1 MHYHVKVL
9 IGFALDSR
17 LLGIHSWRNIMKN
30 GELKRIACCII
41 VTSLCIT
48 TFSACGNK
56 KNTSVGDSAVS
67 KVGEADKEHIFK
79 QEDLDGILDEG
90 EDVIS
95 ASYVKGKIKLAV
107 NSNDGKGRC
116 ISCNPDGTEI
126 QSFDIGYNIAACAF
140 DKEENAYMQCLDK
153 SSGEDK
159 VFLCKYDTVGK
170 ELFKNDVSEEFVEN
184 TGISGLSWS
193 EKYGL
198 ISCTPNGIQT
208 YDEKNGFGMLVDKN
222 AIDDYAIIYSFIM
235 LANDRILMIYHVG
248 TSESNVIIDLEKKS
262 ADESLSGIS
271 GTDEYSFFTDADGNL
286 FAVWSD
292 GVYKYDPSSGEMAKL
307 LDFRASNID
316 SATKYVGG
324 IKRQAVALSDA
335 DFVIDLPVGSGDDSS
350 LLRLTKENP
359 ADISEKTIITLGTM
373 FLEPNVQSEI
383 MNFNRSNDKYEI
395 KVIDYAE
402 LYPGDGLEEARKQL
416 DMDIILGKAPDIIN
430 VDGNVK
436 KYVDKGVFLDLTPE
450 FDKGGALEGIELL
463 SNIAELMKYDGKMYT
478 FMPMFRL
485 ETCVVRAKFAKG
497 NSSMTYDEIDAL
509 IKSNGTDYETAFGSN
524 HDKSYGDLLM
534 SHYAD
539 KCVDWNEKKCDFK
552 NPEFIEFLK
561 FINKFPDK
569 ANERSNLAEVD
580 ESYAEDKGIFYRELF
595 SDMNEYAR
603 LEQLVFNDDIELV
616 GFPNNSR
623 ENFASIYGELYAVN
637 SSTAH
642 KDIVLEFV
650 KELIL
655 SDGEDS
661 YAGFSTVKQVFE
673 EKLQEATKEKSDN
686 DESAKLWDKVNNT
699 LVKMKPLSQEDVS
712 KFYDYTVSVNS
723 LNNMNIEITNI
734 IAEEAPAFYC
744 GQKTAEEVAD
754 IIQNRVTVYLNE
766 NS

>member
-1 MHYHVKVL
+1 
-9 IGFALDSR
+9 
-17 LLGIHSWRNIMKN
+17 MKN
-30 GELKRIACCII
+30 GDLRRIVCCII
-41 VTSLCIT
+41 VASLCMM

-56 KNTSVGDSAVS
+56 KNNSAGDSAVS
-67 KVGEADKEHIFK
+67 KAGETDKEHIFK
-79 QEDLDGILDEG
+79 QEDLEGILNEG
-90 EDVIS
+90 EDVVS
-95 ASYVKGKIKLAV
+95 VSYVKGKIKLAV

-116 ISCNPDGTEI
+116 VSCNPDGTDI
-126 QSFDIGYNIAACAF
+126 QSFEVGNNIAACAF
-140 DKEENAYMQCLDK
+140 DKEENAYIQYLDK

-159 VFLCKYDTVGK
+159 VFICKYDLSGK
-170 ELFKNDVSEEFVEN
+170 ELFKSDVFEEFATN

-208 YDEKNGFGMLVDKN
+208 YDEKNGFGMLVDKK

-262 ADESLSGIS
+262 ADESLNGIS
-271 GTDEYSFFTDADGNL
+271 DTEEYSFFTDTDGNL

-292 GVYKYDPSSGEMAKL
+292 GVYKYDPGSGEMAKL

-324 IKRQAVALSDA
+324 IKRQAVALNDT

-350 LLRLTKENP
+350 LLRFTKENP
-359 ADISEKTIITLGTM
+359 ADISEKTAITLGTM

-383 MNFNRSNDKYEI
+383 MKFNRSNDKYEI

-402 LYPGDGLEEARKQL
+402 LYPGDGLEEAKKQL
-416 DMDIILGKAPDIIN
+416 DMDIISGKAPDIIC
-430 VDGNVK
+430 VEGNVK
-436 KYVDKGVFLDLTPE
+436 KYADKGVFLDLLPE

-463 SNIAELMKYDGKMYT
+463 PNIAELMKYDGKMYT
-478 FMPMFRL
+478 FMPMFKL
-485 ETCVVRAKFAKG
+485 ETCAVRAKFAKG

-509 IKSNGTDYETAFGSN
+509 IKSKGTDYETAFGSN
-524 HDKSYGDLLM
+524 HDKSYGDLLIPY
-534 SHYAD
+534 YAV
-539 KCVDWNEKKCDFK
+539 KCIDWNEKKCDFN
-552 NPEFIEFLK
+552 NPEFIEFLN

-569 ANERSNLAEVD
+569 SNGISNLAEID
-580 ESYAEDKGIFYRELF
+580 KSYAEDKGIFYRELF
-595 SDMNEYAR
+595 ADMNEYAR

-616 GFPNNSR
+616 GYPNNSR
-623 ENFASIYGELYAVN
+623 ENYATICGEIYAVN

-655 SDGEDS
+655 SDTDDS
-661 YAGFSTVKQVFE
+661 YAGFSTVKPVFE

-686 DESAKLWDKVNNT
+686 DESAQLWDKVNNKF
-699 LVKMKPLSQEDVS
+699 VKMKPLSQEDVS

-734 IAEEAPAFYC
+734 IAEEASAFYC

-754 IIQNRVTVYLNE
+754 IIQNRVTVYINE

>member
-1 MHYHVKVL
+1 
-9 IGFALDSR
+9 
-17 LLGIHSWRNIMKN
+17 
-30 GELKRIACCII
+30 
-41 VTSLCIT
+41 
-48 TFSACGNK
+48 
-56 KNTSVGDSAVS
+56 
-67 KVGEADKEHIFK
+67 
-79 QEDLDGILDEG
+79 
-90 EDVIS
+90 
-95 ASYVKGKIKLAV
+95 
-107 NSNDGKGRC
+107 
-116 ISCNPDGTEI
+116 
-126 QSFDIGYNIAACAF
+126 
-140 DKEENAYMQCLDK
+140 
-153 SSGEDK
+153 
-159 VFLCKYDTVGK
+159 
-170 ELFKNDVSEEFVEN
+170 
-184 TGISGLSWS
+184 
-193 EKYGL
+193 
-198 ISCTPNGIQT
+198 
-208 YDEKNGFGMLVDKN
+208 
-222 AIDDYAIIYSFIM
+222 
-235 LANDRILMIYHVG
+235 
-248 TSESNVIIDLEKKS
+248 
-262 ADESLSGIS
+262 
-271 GTDEYSFFTDADGNL
+271 
-286 FAVWSD
+286 
-292 GVYKYDPSSGEMAKL
+292 
-307 LDFRASNID
+307 
-316 SATKYVGG
+316 
-324 IKRQAVALSDA
+324 
-335 DFVIDLPVGSGDDSS
+335 
-350 LLRLTKENP
+350 
-359 ADISEKTIITLGTM
+359 
-373 FLEPNVQSEI
+373 
-383 MNFNRSNDKYEI
+383 
-395 KVIDYAE
+395 
-402 LYPGDGLEEARKQL
+402 
-416 DMDIILGKAPDIIN
+416 MDIILGKAPDIIN

-497 NSSMTYDEIDAL
+497 NASMTYDEIDAL

-552 NPEFIEFLK
+552 NPEFLEFLK

-569 ANERSNLAEVD
+569 ANGRSNLAEVD

-734 IAEEAPAFYC
+734 IAEEVPAFFC